1 MSAVVMVVEDDFDI
15 LALTRYALERAGH
28 EVIGAASGEQAVEE
42 LDRRRPDMIFL
53 DIRLPGMDGWQVLEH
68 VRGTPE
74 TERLP
79 VVIMSAHTSPD
90 TLARARDEA
99 TGHLVKPFRPAELV
113 EWVDRALAS

>member
-1 MSAVVMVVEDDFDI
+1 MVVEDDFDI

-28 EVIGAASGEQAVEE
+28 EVIGAASGEQAVQE
-42 LDRRRPDMIFL
+42 LDRRRPDMMFL

-68 VRGTPE
+68 VRGQPG
-74 TERLP
+74 TEAMP

-99 TGHLVKPFRPAELV
+99 TGHLVKPFRPADLV

>member
-1 MSAVVMVVEDDFDI
+1 MVVEDDFDI

-28 EVIGAASGEQAVEE
+28 EVIGAATGEQAVRE
-42 LDRRRPDMIFL
+42 LDRRTPDMIFL

-68 VRGTPE
+68 LRGQPD
-74 TERLP
+74 TEALP